1 MDLLQDFA
9 IVLVTAGV
17 AGLLFR
23 RLGLSA
29 IVGYLIAGMI
39 IGPHT
44 LPSALVTNEESVRQL
59 SEFGLVFL
67 MFFVGLELS
76 LSRIRTLGFS
86 LVWATALLSWLV
98 FNLCQFFAY
107 MMGWNATAGFVFA
120 SMFVVSSSAII
131 SKMLLESRLS
141 HERYAQNALG
151 ITILE
156 DVVVI
161 ILLTLLASQIQLGGM
176 EGHGDLG
183 GGPARTLGLFAGF
196 VTLTVVVG
204 ILFLPK
210 ILTRFNRAADMDL
223 KVIIVSGL
231 VFSIAVATDRVG
243 FSPALGAFLFGVIV
257 SGTAFKHKIEK
268 ALVGTQDIF
277 SAVFFASIGMMIDV
291 RTVHQHLWLVLGITA
306 FVVPVRIFAGAAS
319 FLLTGSEL
327 KTAVRTALILT
338 PIGEFSYIL
347 AKEGVDAGVVPEYFY
362 VIAVGVSILTSIIAP
377 LLVKYAEPIAGFAA
391 GHQPRFLRKFLGAYQ
406 LWLQELAR
414 KQEATVWWK
423 LTSHRLGQ
431 LSLELLLL
439 AGVLVYSVTLRD
451 FLHHLL
457 VNLNLDFSFSP
468 YVYWA
473 IVGVVCLLL
482 LVAIWRNLGA
492 LSLIYAQ
499 TVTVSGAQDRR
510 LRPVIELAIQAVGT
524 VALCWM
530 VWMLFP
536 VPLGVWPFLIVSGAT
551 LVFGALFWRKL
562 IRWYSHLQYSLNQA
576 LAGNSPSLS
585 SMVTPQQTEFWHAQ
599 LAEVFLPDQAV
610 CRLQTIAA
618 LGLRSRYGC
627 AIVEIERHGELLT
640 NPSPDTLL
648 FPGDKL
654 LLFGA
659 TDQIKPAVEFLQAED
674 EPDDANEVISESKL
688 ATVAVPPESKR
699 AGHSL
704 ADLRIFA
711 QTGVQVLGIERD
723 HQATLNPA
731 ANHQLKAGD
740 QLLILA
746 TAAQAGKFRQWLSE
760 A

>member
-1 MDLLQDFA
+1 MELLQDFA
-9 IVLVTAGV
+9 IVLVSAGIT
-17 AGLLFR
+17 GLLFR

-29 IVGYLIAGMI
+29 IVGYLIAGML

-44 LPSALVTNEESVRQL
+44 LPAALVTNEESVRQL
-59 SEFGLVFL
+59 SEFGLIFL

-76 LSRIRTLGFS
+76 LNRIRTLGFS

-98 FNLCQFFAY
+98 FNLCQFFAWA
-107 MMGWNATAGFVFA
+107 MGWDAAAGFVFA

-131 SKMLLESRLS
+131 SKMLLENRLG

-161 ILLTLLASQIQLGGM
+161 ILLTLLASQIQLGAM
-176 EGHGDLG
+176 AEHPG
-183 GGPARTLGLFAGF
+183 GGPAKTLGLLAGF

-268 ALVGTQDIF
+268 ALAGTQDIF

-291 RTVHQHLWLVLGITA
+291 RTVHHHLWLVLGITA
-306 FVVPVRIFAGAAS
+306 FVVPVRIFAGALS

-347 AKEGVDAGVVPEYFY
+347 AKEGVDAKVVPDHFY
-362 VIAVGVSILTSIIAP
+362 AIAVGVSILTSIIAP
-377 LLVKYAEPIAGFAA
+377 LLVKYADPIARSAA
-391 GHQPRFLRKFLGAYQ
+391 DRQPRFFRKFLGAYQ
-406 LWLQELAR
+406 LWLHAIAR
-414 KQEATVWWK
+414 KQETTVWWK
-423 LTSHRLGQ
+423 LTSRRLGQ

-439 AGVLVYSVTLRD
+439 AGALTYSVTLRD
-451 FLHHLL
+451 FLHAMLAEM
-457 VNLNLDFSFSP
+457 NLAFSLSA
-468 YVYWA
+468 YVYWLL
-473 IVGVVCLLL
+473 VGAACLLL
-482 LVAIWRNLGA
+482 VVAIWRNIGA

-499 TVTVSGAQDRR
+499 AVTVSGSQARR
-510 LRPVIELAIQAVGT
+510 LRPVIELAIQAIGT
-524 VALCWM
+524 VGLFWM

-536 VPLGVWPFLIVSGAT
+536 VPLGMWPFVIVSGVAGAF
-551 LVFGALFWRKL
+551 VALFWRKL
-562 IRWYSHLQYSLNQA
+562 ILWYSHFQYSLNQA

-585 SMVTPQQTEFWHAQ
+585 SIVTPQHTEFWRVQ
-599 LAEVFLPDQAV
+599 LAEVILPDQAT
-610 CRLQTIAA
+610 CRLNTIAA
-618 LGLRSRYGC
+618 LGLRSKFGC
-627 AIVEIERHGELLT
+627 TIVEIERHGELLT
-640 NPSPDTLL
+640 NPPPDTLL

-659 TDQIKPAVEFLQAED
+659 SNQIKPALDFLQIED
-674 EPDDANEVISESKL
+674 EPAADGAISESKL
-688 ATVAVPPESKR
+688 ETIGLPPDSPR
-699 AGHSL
+699 LNHSL
-704 ADLRIFA
+704 ADLQIFA
-711 QTGVQVLGIERD
+711 KTGVQVLGIERD
-723 HQATLNPA
+723 NQATLNPA

-740 QLLILA
+740 KLLILA
-746 TAAQAGKFRQWLSE
+746 TAAQTKKFRRWLNE
-760 A
+760 